1 MKVKHFIGIVLLGM
15 ILLLGV
21 ASCEELL
28 AALQDMPDPRE
39 SDVTL
44 LQERLFRVDS
54 TGTIVSE
61 RPNIGTALY
70 EATPTTYYVGVS
82 SVEEAKAEFLSFIDP
97 QIVRTEEEDIITLT
111 IRNADEETV
120 TTVSFEAFSS
130 PQDGILA
137 EVVFPEILQLPG
149 LSKLVFMDVRRWPT
163 NGSSP
168 YRLWK
173 AVKVPDSNNANPTGL
188 CVREWSPGT
197 NGIILAPTTKWAGRG
212 DMVANTCGGTMGVMH
227 DYLANLN
234 RWDDI
239 DNMLKALN
247 LNTLNNEF
255 WENDK
260 VNHGF
265 WVNRYTYNMR
275 TGKESRHTSGGNGYN
290 FLAYYFDESGNCW

>member
-1 MKVKHFIGIVLLGM
+1 MKVKHFTGIVLLGM
-15 ILLLGV
+15 ILLLGI

-70 EATPTTYYVGVS
+70 ETTPTVYYVGVS
-82 SVEEAKAEFLSFIDP
+82 SLEEAKSEFLSFVDR
-97 QIVRTEEEDIITLT
+97 QIIRTESDDNITLT
-111 IRNADEETV
+111 IRDEALETV
-120 TTVSFEAFSS
+120 TTITFEAFSN

-137 EVVFPEILQLPG
+137 EVVFPEILQMPG
-149 LSKLVFMDVRRWPT
+149 LSKLVFMDARRWPT

-173 AVKVPDSNNANPTGL
+173 AVKVPDSNHANPTGL

-197 NGIILAPTTKWAGRG
+197 NGIILALTTDWTNR
-212 DMVANTCGGTMGVMH
+212 DHMVSNTCGSTMAVMH
-227 DYLANLN
+227 DYLATLN
-234 RWDDI
+234 RWDEI
-239 DNMLKALN
+239 DNMLRALN
-247 LNTLNNEF
+247 LNTLDNEY

-260 VNHGF
+260 VNHGL
-265 WVNRYTYNMR
+265 WVNRYTYNMK
-275 TGKESRHTSGGNGYN
+275 TGKQNRHSSGGNGYN
-290 FLAYYFDESGNCW
+290 FLAYYFDEGGNCW